1 MCKDFTRS
9 IILIFLFTSPLF
21 GQMDTDTD
29 NDGIPDS
36 WEIANGLDINDPTD
50 ALCDPDVD
58 FVRNLYEYQLGADP
72 YDEQSPQHINVSPT
86 ITAAAFAQ
94 LVNERHEGPPT
105 VLRLAIGDYDFG
117 YNLPTNLYQDN
128 SINIMIQGGWT
139 EDHAYYDEGRSDFNG
154 NLNFNKSGAFI
165 SDADHNTIIL
175 HSLDMGYNSTIQI
188 TNGSFPGRI
197 SSEYNYT
204 KGDVGIEIVINQAGV
219 GNRADVFISRHLNGN
234 ALDVLEINQS
244 GGDSLSVRLF
254 NNSLDS
260 YLDIVPVTCN
270 LTGPSSLNL
279 EVTNCYLGTDAAN
292 NSIRCTQ
299 QGAPLGSL
307 DIFVESTNMGGI
319 VRNQQTGITDL
330 NNVTADI
337 NDIEGNGV
345 DLGWV
350 TSSSVVGL
358 VGIYKPYMFYFTS
371 SYSNC
376 DAQNGRLAITSIL
389 PETEFEFS
397 INQLSYQ
404 QDLAGLSAGE
414 YDIWV
419 RSLDGCHYFR
429 TTYTLEQDEA
439 TDNDDDGMPNAWED
453 SNGLDSCDPT
463 DAYCDNDGDYV
474 INLFEYQMQTDPND
488 DTAPQVSQVTPQT
501 SQQEFDA
508 LVATAFGGTLY
519 VKFSEGDYN
528 FLFSEVNKTEDHRIL
543 FQGGWDNT
551 FTKYDPFSQV
561 SRFSGALTAG
571 NDIFI
576 LTATE
581 NVQWST
587 FILDGIH
594 LKDAEPPLSLR
605 SESGLSHYSF
615 YNSSFVDNLRDDIN
629 IRVRGSGI
637 NHSHILNCA
646 MFFDE
651 QDMRISNSLD
661 VRLADDAVSFLE
673 ITNATMTNYDSG
685 LSGRNM
691 AVQVLNDAIADVD
704 ISNSILYLVDEI
716 RSVDLTFT
724 DFSAL
729 NIYNSVIKGRYQ
741 NPIDPLFD
749 STKEDFLVLQSN
761 SPYKGEGIDLGMAY
775 YGPTPDIGFNK
786 ALKINRSDFE
796 IKIEKAA
803 CDNDNGSISVDYVG
817 YMDPAI
823 FVPYYAQYSL
833 DGVSFTNAPQE
844 NLAPGTYELW
854 AQIYLDDCTLYL
866 GEHIVEALEPDD
878 FEKMTT
884 RANCGEENGT
894 ITITPPGEITAYTY
908 SILGQPF
915 QTSNI
920 FENLGANVYIL
931 EYKSVDDTTCIIQDV
946 VFVNQNSDIE
956 INCMANEDSAVSEV
970 TGGTSPYDFKWS
982 DLAATS
988 GPLLSGVAE
997 GTYTVTVTDANDC
1010 IDTCSVFLTGPL
1022 CDLTLEDSDNDGMP
1036 NAWEIANGLDECDPT
1051 DAFGDE
1057 DCDQVWNLYEYQL
1070 RTDPR
1075 DVSSPPHIR
1084 IKPETTIPQM
1094 QALVSATVDPSAA
1107 LLIRLEEG
1115 NYTGDF
1121 VQWHEFA
1128 DLPNRVMVQGGWKQC
1143 EDIYDPYE
1151 YRTIYSDIDFN
1162 FQPNYETKIH
1172 DGIELDHS
1180 ALTDIASADSAS
1192 FQRRY
1197 TSISNCSFYNNSAF
1211 GDSYGIF
1218 YRGYGPNSEFFVINT
1233 QLAEQNREIIVRIP
1247 ESSYVRMQAI
1257 NTTIV
1262 SPSPSNPQGF
1272 EIIANDDA
1280 ARADVYI
1287 KNCNL
1292 WDQGMTSI
1300 SLGADISQQGEMN
1313 LFVSNSN
1320 MARISRLAGV
1330 TGVTEEVGRTDVDP
1344 LFDNRVVPYYEL
1356 SPGSP
1361 LIGAATDAGLY
1372 EAVIVADI
1380 GINQNVASCVVNT
1393 PPILITPSIQNSDCS
1408 ISGVPGGFIIL
1419 AVSGGISP
1427 YDLQWSSTGSE
1438 VMQDSTQQSNLSAG
1452 AYTVTVTDANSC
1464 TEEQAYDILE
1474 LNPQDC
1480 EFICD
1485 STSEDSDNDG
1495 MPNAWE
1501 IANGLDECDPKD
1513 ALCDIDGDHILNLFE
1528 FQLQSDPNDMNS
1540 PEARNISTATTQQE
1554 FDAHL
1559 REAHDIPL
1567 VLRFEKGRYSLRY
1580 DSELHFDLNDLP
1592 IRVMLQGGWDS
1603 DHCEY
1608 DLVSFYDNNQPHSNF
1623 VETIDPTFYIEK
1635 SQADGTSHNAFI
1647 IESFNTLANI
1657 IEFTSG
1663 NTDSYLSMNRMQ
1675 MEGYNDSESTA
1686 FSFIESDNTP
1696 YAQLTLIQSVV
1707 GYGNERVRI
1716 TQQDGVKAKIHFINA
1731 NIGSNFAYEPILEIV
1746 SGDGSSLDF
1755 VCENSSLWQQKELNG
1770 PAVTMEQIGTGV
1782 QNIFLDHCY
1791 AKPILRINSFGT
1803 DEIINEIANTNGPG
1817 NPGRDLGKD
1826 VGLLVADGAPD
1837 IQWNRQK
1844 TVSDEDFFHLEL
1856 SAVCAPILG
1865 KVKAIPNIDTTYIVG
1880 GGGIDEIIPSPYT
1893 YQVSVDGENYIDELE
1908 NLEAGEYRIFVRSVG
1923 ACHVFR
1929 KCITI
1934 VEEDCACDLTS
1945 EDSDNDGMPNAWEIA
1960 NGLDE
1965 CDPTDAF
1972 GDLDCD
1978 QVYNLYEFQLGSDLN
1993 DDSSP
1998 GVIYVDSDMTVND
2011 IQNAIGVINA
2021 SSLVIRFIE
2030 GVYSSD
2036 INFSIDD
2043 FNSLPERVM
2052 IQGGWSCSHAYDPIN
2067 NRTIFRGGFDSIF
2080 DPFRTWIVDGF
2091 EFENHSLTMRI
2102 NSGYQSY
2109 SNCAFYAA
2117 TQGLSADIG
2126 MRGTGDNNEFSI
2138 FNCSFVS
2145 TEGPGVIISSDRAYN
2160 FCKIRMIN
2168 TTMSGNTSP
2177 NDRGLVC
2184 GESLYFSP
2192 VVQGTEA
2199 EWMAA
2204 NPVTDVNIK
2213 DCNLWDRNSA
2223 ISMLTLRNRFNTGG
2237 AYNLFLENSNI
2248 SSFDR
2253 NAGITGVTTGELD
2266 LLNVDPNFLNEDPPY
2281 YELSPSSPLTGLSEG
2296 NGLYEDGFSAA
2307 IGHNFEISSCG
2318 RVDLSLAATTESSD
2332 CSINGTPSG
2341 SIDLEVMGGAPPYS
2355 YNWSSVVGQVLT
2367 TDEDQNELSEGT
2379 YQVTITDALGCEIF
2393 GTYVITELN
2402 PGSCNFI
2409 CDPALEDSDNDGMPN
2424 AWEIA
2429 NGLDECDPVDAFCDN
2444 DGDQV
2449 INLFEF
2455 QLGTD
2460 PYLQGS
2466 PLIVQ
2471 VNPTTPEEEVQ
2482 EYITNS
2488 GSTPVVLRLS
2498 EGDYD
2503 YTFQYSVFGQFEP
2516 VPPGRFRF
2524 HIQGGWDNTFCDYDP
2539 FLNKTMIRSCCLFGL
2554 FGEAIIN
2561 EGDYETYIFEGL
2573 QLIGSRIRFE
2583 RGDPS
2588 KHYFSIYNCTMDE
2601 EADTTN
2607 GANLSSI
2614 SLDGEVEYRF
2624 INSLVTNGS
2633 HLSSIYNWG
2642 GTSSADFL
2650 NCTMTDL
2657 TDPAFVPDPWCIALW
2672 VSDPD
2677 RSIDLNIGNS
2687 ILWDDRNMISVGEA
2701 GLGYESGSFLN
2712 VSAYN
2717 SVLKEIKFMDDRIS
2731 AGGFSLDTTNI
2742 FNQDPVFAL
2751 SNDYRLAPS
2760 SPFKNRS
2767 ENIGI
2772 PHEGSAPDIGVNQ
2785 YAYSSIR
2792 LVEQIDTITPSC
2804 MASDGEISLT
2814 LKPTNKTL
2822 EFSLDDFVSDIRVS
2836 PVFTELSEGEYII
2849 YIRTADNCA
2858 HFQQK
2863 VTLEDNCGPPCDP
2876 ALEDSD
2882 NDGMPNAWEIANGL
2896 DECDPVDAFCDIDG
2910 DQVWNLYEYMLNTDP
2925 RASGSPRIFNVSN
2938 TITPETLKE
2947 ILIDSSIIE
2956 AIVVRLQAGTYSDFD
2971 LTSGGFIPSDRTNIR
2986 FMMQGGW
2993 DKDFCNYD
3001 PFIYRTIFNSTSGT
3015 KNFININ
3022 PQFTLDPSSYDRV
3035 TAIVD
3040 GLELIDMM
3048 IDYRSEYTESFT
3060 AISNS
3065 SITEPNSTSWIS
3077 ISSTG
3082 NSLDMNFHLI
3092 NSSIINTRPV
3102 LITARSNST
3111 LRAYIK
3117 NSVFTDFRSD
3127 GFNLTAINSTVSFMS
3142 QLDLDIENAILWEGN
3157 PSAFSYDQNRVS
3169 NADIGGNFLNMEVSA
3184 SYLSPYNLNDSGG
3197 RVENSVVEDAG
3208 VVFGDPM
3215 FGQESLPHYT
3225 LEDQSPANNSGVNNG
3240 LPYEGAAPD
3249 IGVNQFAYSAIRLV
3263 ERIDTISPSCMASDG
3278 EISLSLKLTN
3288 KTLEFSLD
3296 DFVSDIRVSPVFT
3309 ELSEGEY
3316 IIYIRT
3322 ADNCAHFQQ
3331 KVILEDNCG
3340 PQCNPALE
3348 DSDNDGMPNA
3358 WEIANGLDECDPRD
3372 AFCDPDGDQV
3382 MNLFEYQLQT
3392 DLYDEEQPRQIEVTP
3407 QTTETEFIDLFNEGF
3422 NEAICI
3428 KMQEGEYTYVHEVTG
3443 NNNAYGIMLQGGWNA
3458 GFTEYDPFTYESL
3471 WINGSDINSVLS
3483 INSDVGVQWCAFIMD
3498 GINMS
3503 ESGNLNGAVY
3513 LTHRSGESHFS
3524 FYNCDFYENSGD
3536 IDIDLFGVQN
3546 NQTEILN
3553 CSFSQITE
3561 EGNGSGT
3568 GQGVIRSVISQGAQ
3582 ADWRVLNTTMNRSLS
3597 DRWWN
3602 GLAYVVQANS
3612 ALNVDLYNSNIW
3624 SGDSNNPFS
3633 IRLVEASGDIALTAY
3648 NSNLSPFFI
3657 PNSFNTTVLFPD
3669 RDTTDINPIFL
3680 NPSVA
3685 QCKIIGDSSPLK
3697 EAGTDLGVAYEGSA
3711 SDIGINKA
3719 VKSNLASYTVTTVDA
3734 TCGLDN
3740 GSIEIEYTGY
3750 IDPLILVP
3758 FYAEYSLDGIIYQA
3772 DDFENLAPGTYS
3784 LWAIA
3789 YLDGCTIYLGEFT
3802 IENLDD
3808 ESFDVEEVR
3817 ATCGEDNGSL
3827 TVIPPSVV
3835 EDYSYSIN
3843 GGAYTDNNLFIDL
3856 EANAYIISMRLKADT
3871 NCILQKLVLLNNDT
3885 DMSIDTLSVTSS
3897 ICGKD
3902 NGSVLLEIQGGVGD
3916 VNVSINGGAPTDNL
3930 SYDGLAG
3937 GDYSILV
3944 TDANGCQ
3951 DSISVIIDD
3960 SEGILFTDTL
3970 VTQPSCGL
3978 DNGSIAV
3985 QVNDP
3990 GSVTDILINGQS
4002 ASLLLNVNMPP
4013 ATYIVEVMDDKGCA
4027 DTLEVE
4033 LLPSV
4038 PVAILSYEVD
4048 STTCDKNNGSIEI
4061 TDVSGDP
4068 SEFSLDGVAYDSEMN
4083 FEDLSAGDY
4092 NYYVQSAGCADTIE
4106 FIIGAST
4113 APQLLIGDYDDTSC
4127 GENNGSVDLDVLSGN
4142 GPYTYGLDSLSSDNG
4157 MFDTLPAGEYFA
4169 YVQDFDDCLDS
4180 TDLNIDISELVV
4192 LSVEVTSGV
4201 CGELGSIV
4209 LAATGGGGGAEFA
4222 GEDGIYS
4229 TISELNNLEE
4239 GEYVFYLQDADNCL
4253 DTVAIEMVNY
4263 GIPEISIEDIT
4274 AALCEEPVGSLSI
4287 VGTEG
4292 YGTLTYGVDG
4302 GEFSEETN
4310 YTNLEA
4316 GMVTVVVTDSIG
4328 CMSSAQIEIPSTPAV
4343 GFAELIT
4350 EQLFCGDILGQ
4361 VQFSPSGG
4369 TGELT
4374 YALMDGAGEVLDI
4387 SLGIPEGQYTLTVTD
4402 EVGCSITEM
4411 IVIRKEDCTIYIPTA
4426 FNPHADGEDSS
4437 FKLGVPEASD
4447 FLIES
4452 FRIYDRWGNLIYDA
4466 ENINPLTFTGWW
4478 DGTYNG
4484 AEVDQGVYV
4493 YVMQLGGEKAE
4504 QVSGTITLLR

>member
-1 MCKDFTRS
+1 MVNFLCALR
-9 IILIFLFTSPLF
+9 ILLVLTIYLYLPVLANA
-21 GQMDTDTD
+21 QDQD
-29 NDGIPDS
+29 NDGMPDA
-36 WEIANGLDINDPTD
+36 WEMTNNLNPSDPTD
-50 ALCDPDVD
+50 AFHDPDCD
-58 FVRNLYEYQLGADP
+58 QIINLFEFQLETSIYNASEP
-72 YDEQSPQHINVSPT
+72 RIIQVTPQ
-86 ITAAAFAQ
+86 ITQAEFEGIMNQ
-94 LVNERHEGPPT
+94 GFNEAICI
-105 VLRLAIGDYDFG
+105 RLQEGDYDFF
-117 YNLPTNLYQDN
+117 YDRTDFITESYR
-128 SINIMIQGGWT
+128 IM
-139 EDHAYYDEGRSDFNG
+139 
-154 NLNFNKSGAFI
+154 L
-165 SDADHNTIIL
+165 
-175 HSLDMGYNSTIQI
+175 
-188 TNGSFPGRI
+188 
-197 SSEYNYT
+197 
-204 KGDVGIEIVINQAGV
+204 
-219 GNRADVFISRHLNGN
+219 
-234 ALDVLEINQS
+234 
-244 GGDSLSVRLF
+244 
-254 NNSLDS
+254 
-260 YLDIVPVTCN
+260 
-270 LTGPSSLNL
+270 
-279 EVTNCYLGTDAAN
+279 
-292 NSIRCTQ
+292 
-299 QGAPLGSL
+299 
-307 DIFVESTNMGGI
+307 
-319 VRNQQTGITDL
+319 
-330 NNVTADI
+330 
-337 NDIEGNGV
+337 
-345 DLGWV
+345 
-350 TSSSVVGL
+350 
-358 VGIYKPYMFYFTS
+358 
-371 SYSNC
+371 
-376 DAQNGRLAITSIL
+376 
-389 PETEFEFS
+389 
-397 INQLSYQ
+397 
-404 QDLAGLSAGE
+404 
-414 YDIWV
+414 
-419 RSLDGCHYFR
+419 
-429 TTYTLEQDEA
+429 
-439 TDNDDDGMPNAWED
+439 
-453 SNGLDSCDPT
+453 
-463 DAYCDNDGDYV
+463 
-474 INLFEYQMQTDPND
+474 
-488 DTAPQVSQVTPQT
+488 
-501 SQQEFDA
+501 
-508 LVATAFGGTLY
+508 
-519 VKFSEGDYN
+519 
-528 FLFSEVNKTEDHRIL
+528 
-543 FQGGWDNT
+543 QGGWDASFENY
-551 FTKYDPFSQV
+551 KPFSQETRWNV
-561 SRFSGALTAG
+561 NELNRYAIYISAVTSSRHGAFIFDGMNVLGDGNRGSSISFQHRAG
-571 NDIFI
+571 NSYF
-576 LTATE
+576 
-581 NVQWST
+581 
-587 FILDGIH
+587 
-594 LKDAEPPLSLR
+594 
-605 SESGLSHYSF
+605 SF
-615 YNSSFVDNLRDDIN
+615 YNSTFYEFGGGIGITSYNNQTQNNIEIINCSFIDSEGTVLNSGVDDGIFYVNASSSSCDLR
-629 IRVRGSGI
+629 
-637 NHSHILNCA
+637 ILNTSIHREN
-646 MFFDE
+646 D
-651 QDMRISNSLD
+651 SNTWNGL
-661 VRLADDAVSFLE
+661 FLQARDGS
-673 ITNATMTNYDSG
+673 I
-685 LSGRNM
+685 
-691 AVQVLNDAIADVD
+691 VADVY
-704 ISNSILYLVDEI
+704 NSIIWSENE
-716 RSVDLTFT
+716 
-724 DFSAL
+724 AL
-729 NIYNSVIKGRYQ
+729 SNAISTNENDNESITVNLYNSNISQFTLPSGGNYIVNEPDQDITSL
-741 NPIDPLFD
+741 DPLFVLRNN
-749 STKEDFLVLQSN
+749 KRLGLQSN
-761 SPYKGEGIDLGMAY
+761 SPFSGKGTDLGIGFIGEQPDLGMNAVINSFEFELDLQIID
-775 YGPTPDIGFNK
+775 PTC
-786 ALKINRSDFE
+786 SE
-796 IKIEKAA
+796 S
-803 CDNDNGSISVDYVG
+803 NGSIILNIIGAIDPELQFSLNGMPYQDQSEFLNLPEGEYNLSVIDKLDCRYFDY
-817 YMDPAI
+817 
-823 FVPYYAQYSL
+823 
-833 DGVSFTNAPQE
+833 SF
-844 NLAPGTYELW
+844 ELV
-854 AQIYLDDCTLYL
+854 C
-866 GEHIVEALEPDD
+866 
-878 FEKMTT
+878 
-884 RANCGEENGT
+884 
-894 ITITPPGEITAYTY
+894 
-908 SILGQPF
+908 
-915 QTSNI
+915 
-920 FENLGANVYIL
+920 
-931 EYKSVDDTTCIIQDV
+931 
-946 VFVNQNSDIE
+946 SD
-956 INCMANEDSAVSEV
+956 N
-970 TGGTSPYDFKWS
+970 
-982 DLAATS
+982 
-988 GPLLSGVAE
+988 
-997 GTYTVTVTDANDC
+997 
-1010 IDTCSVFLTGPL
+1010 

-1036 NAWEIANGLDECDPT
+1036 NVWEN
-1051 DAFGDE
+1051 
-1057 DCDQVWNLYEYQL
+1057 
-1070 RTDPR
+1070 
-1075 DVSSPPHIR
+1075 
-1084 IKPETTIPQM
+1084 
-1094 QALVSATVDPSAA
+1094 
-1107 LLIRLEEG
+1107 
-1115 NYTGDF
+1115 
-1121 VQWHEFA
+1121 
-1128 DLPNRVMVQGGWKQC
+1128 
-1143 EDIYDPYE
+1143 
-1151 YRTIYSDIDFN
+1151 
-1162 FQPNYETKIH
+1162 
-1172 DGIELDHS
+1172 
-1180 ALTDIASADSAS
+1180 
-1192 FQRRY
+1192 
-1197 TSISNCSFYNNSAF
+1197 
-1211 GDSYGIF
+1211 
-1218 YRGYGPNSEFFVINT
+1218 
-1233 QLAEQNREIIVRIP
+1233 
-1247 ESSYVRMQAI
+1247 
-1257 NTTIV
+1257 
-1262 SPSPSNPQGF
+1262 
-1272 EIIANDDA
+1272 
-1280 ARADVYI
+1280 
-1287 KNCNL
+1287 
-1292 WDQGMTSI
+1292 
-1300 SLGADISQQGEMN
+1300 
-1313 LFVSNSN
+1313 
-1320 MARISRLAGV
+1320 
-1330 TGVTEEVGRTDVDP
+1330 
-1344 LFDNRVVPYYEL
+1344 
-1356 SPGSP
+1356 
-1361 LIGAATDAGLY
+1361 
-1372 EAVIVADI
+1372 
-1380 GINQNVASCVVNT
+1380 
-1393 PPILITPSIQNSDCS
+1393 
-1408 ISGVPGGFIIL
+1408 
-1419 AVSGGISP
+1419 
-1427 YDLQWSSTGSE
+1427 
-1438 VMQDSTQQSNLSAG
+1438 
-1452 AYTVTVTDANSC
+1452 
-1464 TEEQAYDILE
+1464 
-1474 LNPQDC
+1474 
-1480 EFICD
+1480 
-1485 STSEDSDNDG
+1485 
-1495 MPNAWE
+1495 
-1501 IANGLDECDPKD
+1501 
-1513 ALCDIDGDHILNLFE
+1513 
-1528 FQLQSDPNDMNS
+1528 
-1540 PEARNISTATTQQE
+1540 
-1554 FDAHL
+1554 
-1559 REAHDIPL
+1559 
-1567 VLRFEKGRYSLRY
+1567 
-1580 DSELHFDLNDLP
+1580 
-1592 IRVMLQGGWDS
+1592 
-1603 DHCEY
+1603 
-1608 DLVSFYDNNQPHSNF
+1608 
-1623 VETIDPTFYIEK
+1623 
-1635 SQADGTSHNAFI
+1635 
-1647 IESFNTLANI
+1647 
-1657 IEFTSG
+1657 
-1663 NTDSYLSMNRMQ
+1663 
-1675 MEGYNDSESTA
+1675 
-1686 FSFIESDNTP
+1686 
-1696 YAQLTLIQSVV
+1696 
-1707 GYGNERVRI
+1707 
-1716 TQQDGVKAKIHFINA
+1716 
-1731 NIGSNFAYEPILEIV
+1731 
-1746 SGDGSSLDF
+1746 
-1755 VCENSSLWQQKELNG
+1755 
-1770 PAVTMEQIGTGV
+1770 
-1782 QNIFLDHCY
+1782 
-1791 AKPILRINSFGT
+1791 
-1803 DEIINEIANTNGPG
+1803 
-1817 NPGRDLGKD
+1817 
-1826 VGLLVADGAPD
+1826 
-1837 IQWNRQK
+1837 
-1844 TVSDEDFFHLEL
+1844 
-1856 SAVCAPILG
+1856 
-1865 KVKAIPNIDTTYIVG
+1865 
-1880 GGGIDEIIPSPYT
+1880 
-1893 YQVSVDGENYIDELE
+1893 
-1908 NLEAGEYRIFVRSVG
+1908 
-1923 ACHVFR
+1923 
-1929 KCITI
+1929 
-1934 VEEDCACDLTS
+1934 
-1945 EDSDNDGMPNAWEIA
+1945 
-1960 NGLDE
+1960 
-1965 CDPTDAF
+1965 
-1972 GDLDCD
+1972 
-1978 QVYNLYEFQLGSDLN
+1978 
-1993 DDSSP
+1993 
-1998 GVIYVDSDMTVND
+1998 
-2011 IQNAIGVINA
+2011 
-2021 SSLVIRFIE
+2021 
-2030 GVYSSD
+2030 
-2036 INFSIDD
+2036 
-2043 FNSLPERVM
+2043 
-2052 IQGGWSCSHAYDPIN
+2052 
-2067 NRTIFRGGFDSIF
+2067 
-2080 DPFRTWIVDGF
+2080 
-2091 EFENHSLTMRI
+2091 
-2102 NSGYQSY
+2102 
-2109 SNCAFYAA
+2109 
-2117 TQGLSADIG
+2117 
-2126 MRGTGDNNEFSI
+2126 
-2138 FNCSFVS
+2138 
-2145 TEGPGVIISSDRAYN
+2145 
-2160 FCKIRMIN
+2160 
-2168 TTMSGNTSP
+2168 
-2177 NDRGLVC
+2177 
-2184 GESLYFSP
+2184 
-2192 VVQGTEA
+2192 
-2199 EWMAA
+2199 
-2204 NPVTDVNIK
+2204 
-2213 DCNLWDRNSA
+2213 
-2223 ISMLTLRNRFNTGG
+2223 
-2237 AYNLFLENSNI
+2237 
-2248 SSFDR
+2248 
-2253 NAGITGVTTGELD
+2253 
-2266 LLNVDPNFLNEDPPY
+2266 
-2281 YELSPSSPLTGLSEG
+2281 
-2296 NGLYEDGFSAA
+2296 
-2307 IGHNFEISSCG
+2307 
-2318 RVDLSLAATTESSD
+2318 
-2332 CSINGTPSG
+2332 
-2341 SIDLEVMGGAPPYS
+2341 
-2355 YNWSSVVGQVLT
+2355 
-2367 TDEDQNELSEGT
+2367 
-2379 YQVTITDALGCEIF
+2379 
-2393 GTYVITELN
+2393 
-2402 PGSCNFI
+2402 
-2409 CDPALEDSDNDGMPN
+2409 
-2424 AWEIA
+2424 A

-2449 INLFEF
+2449 WNLHEYIL
-2455 QLGTD
+2455 QSD
-2460 PYLQGS
+2460 PNLYGS
-2466 PLIVQ
+2466 PLIL
-2471 VNPTTPEEEVQ
+2471 NAPAN
-2482 EYITNS
+2482 ID
-2488 GSTPVVLRLS
+2488 S
-2498 EGDYD
+2498 EGLQDLILNSASTQPVAVRMQSGTYEDVALGFSFIPNDGSDY
-2503 YTFQYSVFGQFEP
+2503 
-2516 VPPGRFRF
+2516 RFMV
-2524 HIQGGWDNTFCDYDP
+2524 QGGWDSTYSDYDP
-2539 FLNKTMIRSCCLFGL
+2539 YLRRTIFRPVSGTDQFIGITTSVITEGSCSIVFDGIEIFDFKVYFLSKFQDTKTCIS
-2554 FGEAIIN
+2554 N
-2561 EGDYETYIFEGL
+2561 
-2573 QLIGSRIRFE
+2573 
-2583 RGDPS
+2583 
-2588 KHYFSIYNCTMDE
+2588 
-2601 EADTTN
+2601 
-2607 GANLSSI
+2607 SSI
-2614 SLDGEVEYRF
+2614 SIPNTTGWLSASTNLAPLNDVEQSF
-2624 INSLVTNGS
+2624 FMINSSLLNSRPFLLGV
-2633 HLSSIYNWG
+2633 
-2642 GTSSADFL
+2642 SSASPMEAHIKNSVITDYRGFATDERHAIRL
-2650 NCTMTDL
+2650 MIDRQSTMDL
-2657 TDPAFVPDPWCIALW
+2657 I
-2672 VSDPD
+2672 
-2677 RSIDLNIGNS
+2677 IDNS
-2687 ILWDDRNMISVGEA
+2687 ILWDGD
-2701 GLGYESGSFLN
+2701 
-2712 VSAYN
+2712 SAASSLSIQTRAQDN
-2717 SVLKEIKFMDDRIS
+2717 IGDN
-2731 AGGFSLDTTNI
+2731 SLDVGISNSYLSPYKI
-2742 FNQDPVFAL
+2742 DDGGGRLVIDMEDNNNVFFDDPVFDMTTLPHFTL
-2751 SNDYRLAPS
+2751 SNT
-2760 SPFKNRS
+2760 SPAKAAAQVN
-2767 ENIGI
+2767 GL
-2772 PHEGSAPDIGVNQ
+2772 PYEGSAPDIGVNTF
-2785 YAYSSIR
+2785 AYSAIR
-2792 LVEQIDTITPSC
+2792 LVERIDTISPSC

-2814 LKPTNKTL
+2814 LKSTNKTL
-2822 EFSLDDFVSDIRVS
+2822 EFSLDDFVSDVRVS
-2836 PVFTELSEGEYII
+2836 PVFTDLSAGEYII
-2849 YIRTADNCA
+2849 YIRTSDNCA

-2863 VTLEDNCGPPCDP
+2863 VILDDSCPPDPCDP
-2876 ALEDSD
+2876 TLEDSD
-2882 NDGMPNAWEIANGL
+2882 NDGMPNVWERANGL

-2925 RASGSPRIFNVSN
+2925 HASGSPRIFNVSN

-2947 ILIDSSIIE
+2947 ILIDSSIFE

-3001 PFIYRTIFNSTSGT
+3001 PFIHRTIFNSTSGT

-3117 NSVFTDFRSD
+3117 NSVFTDFRSG

-3340 PQCNPALE
+3340 PQCDPALE

-3428 KMQEGEYTYVHEVTG
+3428 KMQEGEYSYVHEVTG

-3536 IDIDLFGVQN
+3536 IDIDLYGIQN

-3553 CSFSQITE
+3553 CSFSHITE

-3602 GLAYVVQANS
+3602 GLAYLVQANS

-3685 QCKIIGDSSPLK
+3685 RCKIIGDSSPLK

-3784 LWAIA
+3784 LWARA

-3885 DMSIDTLSVTSS
+3885 DLSLDTLSVTSS

-3902 NGSVLLEIQGGVGD
+3902 NGSVLLEIQGGVGN

-4013 ATYIVEVMDDKGCA
+4013 ATYIVEVMDDKGCT

-4274 AALCEEPVGSLSI
+4274 AALCEEPVGGLSI

-4292 YGTLTYGVDG
+4292 YGPLTYGVDG

-4437 FKLGVPEASD
+4437 FKLGVPEASN